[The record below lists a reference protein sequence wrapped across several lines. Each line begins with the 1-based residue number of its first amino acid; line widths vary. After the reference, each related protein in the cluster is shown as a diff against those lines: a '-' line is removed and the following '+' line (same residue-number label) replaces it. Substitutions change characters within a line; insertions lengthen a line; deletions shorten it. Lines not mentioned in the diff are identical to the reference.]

1 MNTLFSSKQVFS
13 VLALAALGV
22 LAGSVSAQ
30 TADYRRGYDQGY
42 RDAMEASRAQPGPTG
57 PARGHMTVLDAKY
70 GFRGDVCD
78 ALQAVQ
84 QIASMRRHVDVR
96 ANNDLCGDPAS
107 GRIKRLTIVYR
118 CGDGPEQRVA
128 GAEGSVLVM
137 SCR

>member
-1 MNTLFSSKQVFS
+1 MNNPIPFKRVFS
-13 VLALAALGV
+13 VLAFAALGA
-22 LAGSVSAQ
+22 LAASAFAQ

-42 RDAMEASRAQPGPTG
+42 RDALEASREQRGPSE
-57 PARGHMTVLDAKY
+57 PMRGRMAVLDAKY

-78 ALQAVQ
+78 AHHAIQEIVG
-84 QIASMRRHVDVR
+84 MRRHVDIR

-128 GAEGSVLVM
+128 GAEGTMLAM